1 MVKTT
6 RMEIPQTEADNSPYT
21 MFYVNGKS
29 FQVQKDVEIEKAP
42 QIVKDIYQESVA
54 LHRRGNK
61 QDKKLVS
68 HH

>member
-29 FQVQKDVEIEKAP
+29 FQVQKDVEVEGVP
-42 QIVKDIYQESVA
+42 QIVKDIYKESLE

-61 QDKKLVS
+61 QEKKLVS